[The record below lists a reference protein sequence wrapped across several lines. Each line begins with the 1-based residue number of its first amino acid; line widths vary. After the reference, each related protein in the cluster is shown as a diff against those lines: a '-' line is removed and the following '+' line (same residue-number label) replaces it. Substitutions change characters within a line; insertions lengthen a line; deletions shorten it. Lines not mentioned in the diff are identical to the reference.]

1 MKNKPLVSIL
11 ITNYNSK
18 KYIHRCI
25 KSCIDQSYK
34 KIEIVFFDDCS
45 IDKSLEEI
53 NKFRKIKV
61 IKNKKRTNYGSYNQ
75 INGLKKAFKKSRGKI
90 ICFLDSDDFFK
101 KNKILKIVNFLDKNP
116 STNFV
121 MDLPIIYHNK
131 NNKYLLGYK
140 KRKFIFSS
148 IWPKFTQTSCMS
160 MRKEFCK
167 QALEDVGFFKF
178 PNIWLDFRITV
189 YAFYVKKNFNVL
201 NVNLTYYFQNPN
213 NISSNFKKFSKNW
226 WLRREEA
233 HKYMKFYFR
242 KKNIN
247 YQYGIDYLATK
258 IIKNIL

>member
-53 NKFRKIKV
+53 NKFKKIKV

-75 INGLKKAFKKSRGKI
+75 INGLKKAFKKSTGKI

-101 KNKILKIVNFLDKNP
+101 KNKILEVVNFLNKNP
-116 STNFV
+116 SKNFV
-121 MDLPIIYHNK
+121 IDLPIIYHNK
-131 NNKYLLGYK
+131 NNKYPLKFK
-140 KRKFIFSS
+140 KKEFNISS

-160 MRKEFCK
+160 MKRNFCK
-167 QALEDVGFFKF
+167 QALRDVGFVKF
-178 PNIWLDFRITV
+178 SNIWMDFRISV
-189 YAFYVKKNFNVL
+189 FAFYVKKNFNVL
-201 NVNLTYYFQNPN
+201 NAHLTYYFQNPN
-213 NISSNFKKFSKNW
+213 NVSSSFKKFSKNW

-233 HKYMKFYFR
+233 HKYMKFYFKR
-242 KKNIN
+242 KNLNFK
-247 YQYGIDYLATK
+247 YGIDFLVTK
-258 IIKNIL
+258 IIKKIF